1 MPKVAYIFPGQG
13 SQYVG
18 MGKDLYERSDK
29 ARELFDK
36 ADALLGIN
44 LSRICFDGPED
55 ALRQTKN
62 TQPALFLHS
71 IVLVSMIDRNNASM
85 VAGHS
90 LGEYSALVA
99 AGALTFEEG
108 LRLVR
113 LRGELMQYAGEKEKG
128 TMAAV
133 VGLNTEI
140 VEEICREASSTSI
153 VQCANF
159 NSPGQIV
166 ISGSVEGIHKA
177 MEIAKARGAKLVK
190 ELVVS
195 GAFHSPLMKSAL
207 EGLNAGLNSAVIR
220 DAQIPVYANVTG
232 KGVQKAEEIRT
243 LLNEQLTKPVRW
255 EESIVQMIADG
266 ATTFIEFG
274 PGKVLQGLVKRIN
287 NNVDVKGVDKFDDIQ
302 KIEQV

>member
-113 LRGELMQYAGEKEKG
+113 LRGELMQYAGEK
-128 TMAAV
+128 
-133 VGLNTEI
+133 
-140 VEEICREASSTSI
+140 
-153 VQCANF
+153 
-159 NSPGQIV
+159 
-166 ISGSVEGIHKA
+166 
-177 MEIAKARGAKLVK
+177 
-190 ELVVS
+190 
-195 GAFHSPLMKSAL
+195 
-207 EGLNAGLNSAVIR
+207 
-220 DAQIPVYANVTG
+220 
-232 KGVQKAEEIRT
+232 
-243 LLNEQLTKPVRW
+243 
-255 EESIVQMIADG
+255 
-266 ATTFIEFG
+266 
-274 PGKVLQGLVKRIN
+274 
-287 NNVDVKGVDKFDDIQ
+287 
-302 KIEQV
+302 